1 MRRLLGA
8 GALVALV
15 ALVLLVP
22 IATSSAGAKAKPTTT
37 TAATTTTTTAPR
49 VPSLGVPHVEELDVV
64 IVPGDFAELRCD
76 PGEVALSASVA
87 VVDNNTGTPQA
98 INPRAGWMP
107 LYEPPESK
115 NPVGYRFAFENNFAT
130 GHPRLYV
137 TCAPLTT

>member
-1 MRRLLGA
+1 VRKLLIA
-8 GALVALV
+8 CATLAAV
-15 ALVLLVP
+15 VLIP
-22 IATSSAGAKAKPTTT
+22 MAATSAAPKAKPTTT
-37 TAATTTTTTAPR
+37 TAPTTTTTPAP
-49 VPSLGVPHVEELDVV
+49 PALGVPHVEELDAA

-76 PGEVALSASVA
+76 PGEVALSASVV
-87 VVDNNTGTPQA
+87 VVDNNTGSPQA

-137 TCAPLTT
+137 TCAPLVT

>member
-1 MRRLLGA
+1 MRKLLVTS
-8 GALVALV
+8 ALA
-15 ALVLLVP
+15 ALVLVA
-22 IATSSAGAKAKPTTT
+22 ATATTAATKPKPTTT
-37 TAATTTTTTAPR
+37 TSSTTTTTTPAAPT
-49 VPSLGVPHVEELDVV
+49 LGVPHVEELDVV

-76 PGEVALSASVA
+76 PGEVALSASVV

-137 TCAPLTT
+137 TCAPIVT